1 MVMMLMEGEWQERRH
16 WFDWIATAAAAAAY
30 LSTDHGTDVAIV
42 RSR

>member
-16 WFDWIATAAAAAAY
+16 WFDWIATAAAAAY
-30 LSTDHGTDVAIV
+30 LSTDHGTNVTIV